1 MELRNLTPF
10 HALSFDGTDTDDQRF
25 HVVVMRVGYRLV
37 PSGARPPEMTH
48 RAVLQEGDDA
58 VPLCMEDVYFGAP
71 HESGVR
77 EESDLAQYKPRCD
90 VLVRATAHPP
100 GPEPATHWHVRVRV
114 TCPGS
119 PAERAAE
126 GTAPPESEPARK
138 VLLDK
143 TLAVHGPRWFVKGPS
158 GWTATEP
165 EATRA
170 VPVRWDH
177 AFGGRSRVE
186 AHDLGTPVLHEVC
199 FLNPLGSG
207 WLEERY
213 LEALRDN
220 GDPVPDRIPA
230 PQIEYPD
237 DPVTAPRITR
247 QPGGDID
254 AHAMAEV
261 AADYIHRPAGLGPL
275 GRAWTPRLQRAGT
288 YDVTWQEERWPKS
301 PLDFDPLYWNA
312 APDDQQIDYPPPD
325 ARIELF
331 QLTPDGYLSVELPG
345 HRALVL
351 WRCDDGTLLPAKMD
365 IDTLTIDA
373 EASTLDVVWRALL
386 PADVGVRVAE
396 ARFEIDPQAPLL
408 VFVRGERPTKE

>member
-37 PSGARPPEMTH
+37 PSGARPPAMTH
-48 RAVLQEGDDA
+48 RATLLEGDDA
-58 VPLCMEDVYFGAP
+58 APLSMEDVYFGAP

-90 VLVRATAHPP
+90 VLVRATAHAP
-100 GPEPATHWHVRVRV
+100 GQAPAAHWQVRVKV
-114 TCPGS
+114 SCPETL
-119 PAERAAE
+119 AEE
-126 GTAPPESEPARK
+126 GKTEEASQDQEPARK

-143 TLAVHGPRWFVKGPS
+143 TLAVHGPRWFIKDPS
-158 GWTATEP
+158 GWTATDA
-165 EATRA
+165 EAARA
-170 VPVRWDH
+170 VPMRWEH
-177 AFGGRSRVE
+177 AFGGRCRVE
-186 AHDLGTPVLHEVC
+186 SRDLGAPVLHEVC
-199 FLNPLGSG
+199 FLNPLGAG

-213 LEALRDN
+213 LDALRDN

-230 PQIEYPD
+230 PQIEYPE
-237 DPVTAPRITR
+237 DPVRAPRITR
-247 QPGGDID
+247 HPGGDID

-261 AADYIHRPAGLGPL
+261 ADDYGHRPAGLGPL

-288 YDVTWQEERWPKS
+288 YDVAWQEERWPKS

-331 QLTPDGYLSVELPG
+331 QLTPEGYLSVELPG

-351 WRCDDGTLLPAKMD
+351 WRCEDGQLLPAKMD
-365 IDTLTIDA
+365 IDTLLIDA
-373 EASTLDVVWRALL
+373 EAMTLDVVWRAVL
-386 PADVGVRVAE
+386 PADIGVRVAE